1 MKDEQ
6 ARIARNAFE
15 RDAGD
20 VSVGK
25 VSNMPL
31 GTSERRDAAREE
43 RLMGLRARRAMARF
57 PWEER

>member
-1 MKDEQ
+1 M
-6 ARIARNAFE
+6 ARKVCE
-15 RDAGD
+15 REAGD

-43 RLMGLRARRAMARF
+43 RLLGLRARRAMARF